1 MAGAANGDQLRS
13 QRILAEPIDSR
24 RQDDIVVLDLR
35 VEKVFR
41 VVRGT
46 TLSVFVDVY
55 NITNSNA
62 ASNIDWGGGSSFL
75 LPSTIIG
82 PRIARFGLKYDW

>member
-1 MAGAANGDQLRS
+1 
-13 QRILAEPIDSR
+13 LAKVTS
-24 RQDDIVVLDLR
+24 LSGFFDL
-35 VEKVFR
+35 
-41 VVRGT
+41 
-46 TLSVFVDVY
+46 Y

-62 ASNIDWGGGSSFL
+62 ASNTGWGSGSSFQ